1 MRFEYL
7 ISEWGKQ
14 LSMERKMMRDC
25 WVPRILALG
34 RGMKASIQEDTHN
47 NLEAQKGGGAFIV
60 RPHNPLKLLYNT
72 IVNILTPHPANLL
85 RHFLSLNQ
93 LFCS

>member
-25 WVPRILALG
+25 RVPRILAPG

-47 NLEAQKGGGAFIV
+47 NLEAQKGGG
-60 RPHNPLKLLYNT
+60 
-72 IVNILTPHPANLL
+72 
-85 RHFLSLNQ
+85 LSLVDLIIHLSFYINS
-93 LFCS
+93 LLIF

>member
-25 WVPRILALG
+25 RVPRILALG

-47 NLEAQKGGGAFIV
+47 NLEAQKGGGAFIG
-60 RPHNPLKLLYNT
+60 RPYNPLKLLYNT
-72 IVNILTPHPANLL
+72 
-85 RHFLSLNQ
+85 
-93 LFCS
+93 